1 MTERGTLL
9 GGRYELDEVIGRG
22 GMAEVWRARDTRL
35 QRDVA
40 VKRLRLD
47 LASDNTF
54 QARFRREAQA
64 AAGLNHPNIVAVYD
78 TGEEADA
85 ASGVMVP
92 YIVMEL
98 IEGVTLREVLRG
110 GRKIVPEKALE
121 FTAGVLDALAYSHR
135 AGIIHRDIKPAN
147 VMFTPPGTVKVMDF
161 GIARAVADT
170 SATMTQT
177 AAVIGTAQYLS
188 PEQARGQKV
197 DNRSDIYAVGVL
209 LYELLTSEPPFQGDS
224 PVSVVFQHVR
234 ELPVPP
240 SQRDPEVTPAMDTI
254 VMRALEK
261 DPRDRYQD
269 ASEMREDI
277 VRVLNNQPVRP
288 APRSHAA
295 DTPTQVIASDPI
307 TTTAR
312 RAAPPAAGAP
322 LAAHGVE
329 HDAHAGPE
337 NAAETEEEL
346 EEEKSSKGPIIA
358 ISILA
363 GLLVIGVIALLLFL
377 NREPGGEALPSPTP
391 SPSVSETESESPSPT
406 PTVEKIAVPHVVGLE
421 RADAENRLRDAGL
434 SPVVEEVSDGA
445 TEDNNGTV
453 KSSNPDGGSEVE
465 KGSEVQLQVYTY
477 VVKTIEVP
485 GNLVGMTEQ
494 QAIDELV
501 AAGFKK
507 EKIEFVEEET
517 DAQPAGNVI
526 KVTPTGAVD
535 PDSTITL
542 TVARESDTAEVPD
555 FTGMTAERA
564 QQLAEQSGFKVEV
577 TPVPTADHPEGL
589 VFQQSVNP
597 GASLSKGE
605 TINLSV
611 AQAPEE
617 PTPSDDESDGNN

>member
-1 MTERGTLL
+1 MTEHATVL
-9 GGRYELDEVIGRG
+9 GGRYELDQVIGRG

-40 VKRLRLD
+40 IKRLRID

-54 QARFRREAQA
+54 QARFRREAQS

-78 TGEEADA
+78 TGEEADP

-234 ELPVPP
+234 EMPVPP
-240 SQRDPEVTPAMDTI
+240 SQRDPEITPAMDAV

-277 VRVLNNQPVRP
+277 LRVLNNQPVRP
-288 APRSHAA
+288 APRPQVA
-295 DTPTQVIASDPI
+295 DNPTQVIANDPI

-312 RAAPPAAGAP
+312 RAAPSAAGAP
-322 LAAHGVE
+322 LAA
-329 HDAHAGPE
+329 DAAHAAPP
-337 NAAETEEEL
+337 AARSDETPAEE
-346 EEEKSSKGPIIA
+346 EEEKSGKGPIIA
-358 ISILA
+358 IGVLA
-363 GLLVIGVIALLLFL
+363 ALLVIGIIILVMFL
-377 NREPGGEALPSPTP
+377 TRPPQGEP
-391 SPSVSETESESPSPT
+391 SPSPSPSPSETVTETASPT
-406 PTVEKIAVPHVVGLE
+406 PTVEKVAVPHVTGLS

-434 SPVVEEVSDGA
+434 SPVVEEITDGA
-445 TEDNNGTV
+445 TEENNGTV
-453 KSSNPDGGSEVE
+453 ESSNPEGGKEVE
-465 KGSEVQLQVYTY
+465 KGSEVQLKVFSY

-494 QAIDELV
+494 AAVDELV

-507 EKIEFVEEET
+507 DKIEFVEEET
-517 DAQPAGNVI
+517 NAQEAGTVL

-542 TVARESDTAEVPD
+542 TLARESDTAEVPD
-555 FTGMTAERA
+555 FTGMTAQRA
-564 QQLAEQSGFKVEV
+564 EQLAQQSGFTVTI
-577 TPVPTADHPEGL
+577 TPVPTADHPDGL
-589 VFQQSVNP
+589 VFQQSVSP

-605 TINLSV
+605 KINLSV
-611 AQAPEE
+611 AKAPDAT
-617 PTPSDDESDGNN
+617 PTEDNGDGDDDGNN

>member
-1 MTERGTLL
+1 MTERGTML
-9 GGRYELDEVIGRG
+9 GGRYELDEIIGRG

-40 VKRLRLD
+40 IKRLRID

-54 QARFRREAQA
+54 QARFRREAQS

-188 PEQARGQKV
+188 PEQARGHKV

-288 APRSHAA
+288 APRPRTA

-307 TTTAR
+307 TTNAR

-322 LAAHGVE
+322 LAAHGVN
-329 HDAHAGPE
+329 HTAPSNPE
-337 NAAETEEEL
+337 SAPESVEEP

-358 ISILA
+358 IGVLA
-363 GLLVIGVIALLLFL
+363 GLLVIGVIVLLLFL
-377 NREPGGEALPSPTP
+377 NREPTGEPSPSPTP
-391 SPSVSETESESPSPT
+391 SPTVAQTETPSPT

-434 SPVVEEVSDGA
+434 SPVVEEISDGA
-445 TEDNNGTV
+445 TEQNNGTV
-453 KSSNPDGGSEVE
+453 KSSNPDGGEEVE
-465 KGSEVQLQVYTY
+465 KGTEVQLQVYTY

-485 GNLVGMTEQ
+485 GNLVGMNEQ
-494 QAIDELV
+494 EAVDELV

-507 EKIEFVEEET
+507 DLIEFVEEET
-517 DAQPAGNVI
+517 DEQPAGNVI

-542 TVARESDTAEVPD
+542 TIARESDTAEVPD